1 MSTAKLAGKRPELCN
16 KPYSK
21 ETELTKYHLS
31 SGKLAKLCMFVLIMI
46 LKVDKVTV
54 KEGRPQMAC
63 GNLDGYTLSEG

>member
-1 MSTAKLAGKRPELCN
+1 M
-16 KPYSK
+16 
-21 ETELTKYHLS
+21 KYHLS